1 VSMQP
6 PDFGAEPRRARDQLL
21 SESEE
26 RFRLLVEGVKDYAIF
41 MLDAE
46 GYVTSWNPG
55 AQRIKGYKEGE
66 IIGEHFS
73 VFYTDEDRERGHPEE
88 VLRAAAAEGS
98 YEEEAIRVRKDGS
111 TFWAT
116 VLITALRDSSGNLRG
131 FAKVTKDITARKE
144 AEELERL
151 LAQEEAARERATDIL
166 ESFSDAFFAVD
177 HQWRFTYVNSKA
189 EELWGRERQELVGKN
204 IWEEFPE
211 AQDSGYYL
219 QTRRA
224 MEEGV
229 TTEFETISPVL
240 GIWIAGRAYPSREG
254 LSVYFQDV
262 TERKHAEVER
272 ARLAAIVESSDDV
285 ILSKTLEGIITSWNK
300 GAEKIYGY
308 TAEEAVGQPV
318 SMLVPPERPIEIPS
332 ILESIRR
339 GEKVDHFETVRVTKD
354 GRRLDISL
362 TVSPIRNSVGEIV
375 GASTIARDITE
386 RKRAEDSMRQVRE
399 AERRRLARDLHD
411 GVLQDLSYTAAA
423 MQLIMLDAAD
433 TSLLEE
439 LQSAVD
445 RIRRA
450 ALGLREAVN
459 DLRLADEADL
469 PLPDF
474 AEALVRRNRART
486 RGLEI
491 SLEVAEGFPTTP
503 LGETGTELSR
513 IVQEALTNARR
524 HSGAARVSVTL
535 KTEGGDLVAEVADDG
550 QGFGPETQ
558 HGVGMS
564 SMRERAAAIRGE
576 LEIESEPGQ
585 GTSVRMRVPLPQ
597 RTQQ

>member
-204 IWEEFPE
+204 IWEEFP
-211 AQDSGYYL
+211 
-219 QTRRA
+219 
-224 MEEGV
+224 
-229 TTEFETISPVL
+229 
-240 GIWIAGRAYPSREG
+240 
-254 LSVYFQDV
+254 
-262 TERKHAEVER
+262 
-272 ARLAAIVESSDDV
+272 
-285 ILSKTLEGIITSWNK
+285 
-300 GAEKIYGY
+300 
-308 TAEEAVGQPV
+308 
-318 SMLVPPERPIEIPS
+318 
-332 ILESIRR
+332 
-339 GEKVDHFETVRVTKD
+339 
-354 GRRLDISL
+354 
-362 TVSPIRNSVGEIV
+362 
-375 GASTIARDITE
+375 
-386 RKRAEDSMRQVRE
+386 
-399 AERRRLARDLHD
+399 RRR
-411 GVLQDLSYTAAA
+411 
-423 MQLIMLDAAD
+423 
-433 TSLLEE
+433 
-439 LQSAVD
+439 
-445 RIRRA
+445 
-450 ALGLREAVN
+450 
-459 DLRLADEADL
+459 
-469 PLPDF
+469 
-474 AEALVRRNRART
+474 
-486 RGLEI
+486 
-491 SLEVAEGFPTTP
+491 TP
-503 LGETGTELSR
+503 NITCR
-513 IVQEALTNARR
+513 
-524 HSGAARVSVTL
+524 
-535 KTEGGDLVAEVADDG
+535 
-550 QGFGPETQ
+550 
-558 HGVGMS
+558 
-564 SMRERAAAIRGE
+564 
-576 LEIESEPGQ
+576 
-585 GTSVRMRVPLPQ
+585 
-597 RTQQ
+597 